1 MKKIITISGDQYTPV
16 SVGRNYVFRQ
26 YDSIH
31 SFLKRN
37 FNDDFSSILCK
48 PIQSGESIV
57 FYTDKSG
64 DFRPIDEF
72 SSEQKNQILIEYNAF
87 LHKVHLKCKEYKL
100 SNDIDYANWADILTI
115 VFDHDS
121 NMLFSDGNNLAI
133 VWGWKFR
140 LKENY
145 FLPFEAFSHTLL
157 DEIPPVNDTEIEEL
171 NSGFQADEIVPVS
184 EIKEEDIVPQ
194 DIAEDD
200 VEEKL
205 EEDVVEEDPI
215 LPPPNGFKRPPVV
228 PKINFFFS
236 LLDAFERFAKKYWW
250 LILIFLAIILWLLL
264 FKSCEQKPFAAAE
277 LSIEEQN
284 KLYQEIMPDQP
295 RHRILPIDTTKFI
308 DDEDSHSRIISDVVN
323 IALKNKKQSFKHFAI
338 DLKHEFNKEDYQV
351 VYYDDETSRLQLTFP
366 EEERANIKATIKS
379 KMAKYDLLIWY
390 ESIFASSKILN
401 DPDMKSAEKSWYL
414 KSINAD
420 KAWDITMGDT
430 SVVLAIIDDGFD
442 LDHIELRNK
451 IVKRY
456 NVVNDDS
463 RVFSGANRYHGTHV
477 AGIAV
482 ANGNN
487 GKGLSGIASGCRL
500 MPIQAA
506 GEEGVFTMTDIID
519 GVLYAI
525 KNGADVIN
533 MSLGKQFSD
542 DIESLS
548 PAQMDE
554 IANNNGLDEADFW
567 KELFQVAEENNVTI
581 VLAGGNQNI
590 LVGLDPMQRS
600 TQVIKVAATDQTNSK
615 ASFSNFFK
623 KSDPDCFISAPGVR
637 IYSTFPGN
645 NYDFLEGTSMAAPVV
660 AGSICLMK
668 SVNPRLTNAQIR
680 KILRVTSKALTD
692 RRLAPLLQVD
702 KAVRKARAI

>member
-1 MKKIITISGDQYTPV
+1 MIKIFTISGEQYTPV

-26 YDSIH
+26 YDSIY

-57 FYTDKSG
+57 FYTDQLG

-72 SSEQKNQILIEYNAF
+72 SSEQKNQILIQYNAY
-87 LHKVHLKCKEYKL
+87 LHKVHIKCKEYKL
-100 SNDIDYANWADILTI
+100 SNDVDYASWADILTI

-121 NMLFSDGNNLAI
+121 NMLFSDGIKLAI

-140 LKENY
+140 LKEKY
-145 FLPFEAFSHTLL
+145 FLPFEVFSHTLIGENQSINEDAVPDSDL
-157 DEIPPVNDTEIEEL
+157 NDQQTVETDLNDVDSEDIIDEKFELEEVEEEASEIEEDTFIPPL
-171 NSGFQADEIVPVS
+171 
-184 EIKEEDIVPQ
+184 
-194 DIAEDD
+194 IAEKKP
-200 VEEKL
+200 VIAKEKHWFL
-205 EEDVVEEDPI
+205 R
-215 LPPPNGFKRPPVV
+215 F
-228 PKINFFFS
+228 
-236 LLDAFERFAKKYWW
+236 LDAFERFAKKYWW

-264 FKSCEQKPFAAAE
+264 LKSCERKPFSAAE
-277 LSIEEQN
+277 LSLDEQN
-284 KLYQEIMPDQP
+284 ELYDEIMPDQS
-295 RHRILPIDTTKFI
+295 RHRVIPIDTTKFI

-323 IALKNKKQSFKHFAI
+323 IALKNKKQNFKHFAI
-338 DLKHEFNKEDYQV
+338 ELKHGFDKEDYKV
-351 VYYDDETSRLQLTFP
+351 VYYDDETDRLQMTFP
-366 EEERANIKATIKS
+366 ENERANIKETIKS
-379 KMAKYDLLIWY
+379 KMAKYDLLIWD
-390 ESIFASSKILN
+390 ESVFKSSKTLN
-401 DPDMKSAEKSWYL
+401 DPDMKSPDKAWYL

-430 SVVLAIIDDGFD
+430 SVILAIIDDGFD
-442 LDHIELRNK
+442 LDHVELRNK

-456 NVVNDDS
+456 NIVNDDS
-463 RVFSGANRYHGTHV
+463 RVFSGPDRFHGTHV

-487 GKGLSGIASGCRL
+487 GKGLSGIAPKCLL

-506 GEEGVFTMTDIID
+506 GEDGFFTMTDIID

-533 MSLGKQFSD
+533 MSLGKQFSEDIKMLSPGQMD
-542 DIESLS
+542 DISK
-548 PAQMDE
+548 
-554 IANNNGLDEADFW
+554 NNGIDEADFW

-600 TQVIKVAATDQTNSK
+600 NQVIKVAATDK
-615 ASFSNFFK
+615 ANGKATFSNFFR
-623 KSDPDCFISAPGVR
+623 KSDPDCFISAPGVK

-645 NYDFLEGTSMAAPVV
+645 NYDFLDGTSMASPIV
-660 AGSICLMK
+660 AGAICLMK
-668 SVNPRLTNAQIR
+668 SVNPKLTNTQIR
-680 KILRVTSKALTD
+680 KILHSTSKPLSN
-692 RRLAPLLQVD
+692 RNLAPLLQID
-702 KAVRKARAI
+702 KAVRKARTF